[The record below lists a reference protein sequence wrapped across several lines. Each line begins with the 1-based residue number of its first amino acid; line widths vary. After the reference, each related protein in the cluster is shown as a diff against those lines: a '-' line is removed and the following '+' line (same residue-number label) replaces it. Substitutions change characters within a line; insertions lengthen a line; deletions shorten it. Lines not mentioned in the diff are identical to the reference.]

1 MKLAEINMV
10 DYGSTGKIM
19 LQIAQ
24 CARENSCEVRTF
36 SKKWKKQT
44 APNKDHFYFGTTL
57 ENGLHVLLY
66 RLIGFQG
73 LFSYFGTKQLVR
85 KLNEFGP
92 DVVHLHNLHDS
103 CICIPVLFR
112 YLKKSNVKIVW
123 TLHDCWP
130 MTGQCY
136 HFTMA
141 KCEKWKNGC
150 KHCPQLTAKFP
161 VDCSAFMWKH
171 KRVWFS
177 DIKEMTIVTPS
188 QWLSD
193 IVEQSYLSSYPVQV
207 IHNGIDLSVFHPTPS
222 NFREKYGIAQN
233 KFIILGV
240 AFGWGVRKGLDC
252 FVELSQKLDSAKYQ
266 IVLVG
271 TDESVD
277 KQLPSNI
284 ISVHRTH
291 NQMELAEIYTA
302 ADLFVNPTR
311 EDNFPTTNME
321 AIACGTPVL
330 TFLTGGSP
338 ESLDET
344 CASVVACND
353 IKTMICEIERIR
365 MCHPYS
371 REACLLR
378 ASIYDGKEKNREY
391 VDLFNQTVE
400 RR

>member
-44 APNKDHFYFGTTL
+44 APSKDHFYFGTTL

-85 KLNEFGP
+85 KLNEFRP

-103 CICIPVLFR
+103 CICLPVLFR
-112 YLKKSNVKIVW
+112 YLKKSNVKVVW

-136 HFTMA
+136 YFTMA
-141 KCEKWKNGC
+141 KCEEWKNGC
-150 KHCPQLTAKFP
+150 KRCPQLTAKLP

-171 KRVWFS
+171 KRAWFS
-177 DIKEMTIVTPS
+177 DIKDMTIVTPS
-188 QWLSD
+188 QWLAD
-193 IVEQSYLSSYPVQV
+193 IVKQSYLGGYPVQV

-233 KFIILGV
+233 KFLILGV

-284 ISVHRTH
+284 ISIHRTH

-311 EDNFPTTNME
+311 EDNFPTTNIE
-321 AIACGTPVL
+321 SLACGTPVV
-330 TFLTGGSP
+330 TYQTGGSP
-338 ESLDET
+338 EALNS
-344 CASVVACND
+344 SSGSIVACND
-353 IKTMICEIERIR
+353 TDELILEIQRIQER
-365 MCHPYS
+365 HPYS
-371 REACLLR
+371 EVDCIKRTMAFDKDER
-378 ASIYDGKEKNREY
+378 YSDY
-391 VDLFNQTVE
+391 VHLFEGLV
-400 RR
+400 